1 MQLTWLDNNS
11 WLMEISGKKILLD
24 PWLVGSLVFG
34 NLEWLFKGTKS
45 KNYDIGQSIDLI
57 VLSQGLD
64 DHAHIPTLKELDHN
78 IPVVA
83 SPNAAKVVEELG
95 YTDIH
100 TLSYGETYTLEE
112 TLAIKALPG
121 SLIGPQLVE
130 NAYIITDLK
139 EKQKLYYEPHGNHCA
154 ELSEEGNVDIILTPV
169 LGISILHLLPVLQG
183 QQTTLKLC
191 QTLKPKFVLP
201 TADAKETEYKGV
213 LASILR
219 QEGTIDEFRQQ
230 LQDNGLTTE
239 VMTPNPGEVI
249 DFSPQLVN

>member
-1 MQLTWLDNNS
+1 M
-11 WLMEISGKKILLD
+11 
-24 PWLVGSLVFG
+24 GSLVFG

-100 TLSYGETYTLEE
+100 TLSHGETYTLEE

-169 LGISILHLLPVLQG
+169 LGVSILHLLPVLQG